1 MFDRALKALLEFKLF
16 SCNNCFLILFFYNF
30 FFTFLYVYIW
40 KDNKVLGRIIPCSHP
55 SLIINTEITGA
66 FWTLSNIYDANFL
79 IKQMISAGIIF
90 LIAIIGGTWITAQ
103 DFYYQIFCK
112 LSLLRSLYV
121 SKSTDLFV

>member
-1 MFDRALKALLEFKLF
+1 MFDRALKDLLEFKLF

-40 KDNKVLGRIIPCSHP
+40 KDNKVLGRIVPCSHP
-55 SLIINTEITGA
+55 SLIIKTEITGA

-79 IKQMISAGIIF
+79 IKQMISAGIFF

-103 DFYYQIFCK
+103 DFYYQFFCK

>member
-40 KDNKVLGRIIPCSHP
+40 KDNKVLGRIVPCSHP
-55 SLIINTEITGA
+55 SLIINTEIAGE
-66 FWTLSNIYDANFL
+66 FWTLSNIYDANFFYKTDNFSRNL
-79 IKQMISAGIIF
+79 F

-103 DFYYQIFCK
+103 DFYYQFFRK
-112 LSLLRSLYV
+112 LSLLLWLYI